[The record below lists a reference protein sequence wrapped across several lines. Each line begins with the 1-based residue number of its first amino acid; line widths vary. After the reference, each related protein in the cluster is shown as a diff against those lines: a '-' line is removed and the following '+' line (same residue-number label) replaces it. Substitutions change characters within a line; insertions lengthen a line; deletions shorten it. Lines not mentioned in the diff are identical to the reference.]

1 MPVVDLATVTDPNI
15 PQTLTEVSVTPDGS
29 NPSSLFQVGYT
40 GTGNSGGISATA
52 TSVITY
58 LDIGDHVFTVTVTDG
73 STPIDVVVRVTVQ
86 NTGNV
91 QPVVGNGGQFV
102 GTRAGGFTLAVDP
115 GTTLLAA
122 DLLASDMDGD
132 DIEVVS
138 VQVAPAAG
146 LLGITAPAP
155 SAPAPTPTL
164 SWTGTADAT
173 EVPGAFVYTITIG
186 DGITP
191 PVTFTVTITLLDVAP
206 QQVAAAGVTG
216 DGTVALPYAFITQ
229 VGKTPA
235 FDVCNVSDQNLSQT
249 VTLVSVTPDPLNP
262 TGGAGFDVA
271 LTGSMLSF
279 GALGALK
286 SADVGTHVFTA
297 NLTDGTNNLQV
308 VMRVKVNTVPE
319 DKDNGS
325 GCSGATGSSLLW
337 LLLALSG
344 ALVAVRIRTVRE

>member
-1 MPVVDLATVTDPNI
+1 
-15 PQTLTEVSVTPDGS
+15 
-29 NPSSLFQVGYT
+29 VGYT

-52 TSVITY
+52 TSVVTY
-58 LDIGDHVFTVTVTDG
+58 LDVGDHVFTVTVTDG
-73 STPIDVVVRVTVQ
+73 NSPIDVVVRVTVQ
-86 NTGNV
+86 NAGNV
-91 QPVVGNGGQFV
+91 QPIA
-102 GTRAGGFTLAVDP
+102 GTPAGSSLTGTHASGFTLTVSP
-115 GTTLLAA
+115 GQALSAA
-122 DLLASDMDGD
+122 NLSVSDADAD
-132 DIEVVS
+132 DVEVVT

-146 LLGITAPAP
+146 MLGVTAPTA
-155 SAPAPTPTL
+155 SAPGPGPIII

-173 EVPGAFVYTITIG
+173 EVPGAFVYTITIS

-191 PVTFTVTITLLDVAP
+191 PITFTVTITLTDIPP
-206 QQVAAAGVTG
+206 QHVPAAGVTG
-216 DGTVALPYAFITQ
+216 DGTVALPYSFITQ

-235 FDVCNVSDQNLSQT
+235 FDACNVNDQNLSQT
-249 VTLVSVTPDPLNP
+249 VTLVSVTPDTLNP

-271 LTGSMLSF
+271 LTGSMLSI

-286 SADVGTHVFTA
+286 SDDVGTHVFTA